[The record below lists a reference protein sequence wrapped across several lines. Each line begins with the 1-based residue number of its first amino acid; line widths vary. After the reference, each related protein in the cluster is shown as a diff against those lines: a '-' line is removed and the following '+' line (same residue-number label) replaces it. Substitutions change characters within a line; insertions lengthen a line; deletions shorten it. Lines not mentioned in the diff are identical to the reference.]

1 MQLWVSKLN
10 KNKWKIALILLSVAV
25 VTSCVFGV
33 TTAWFNTVDRA
44 KANVTM
50 DVQYVNIFVDQTGN
64 GNEYEMVPG
73 QSITITSPK
82 VDVNESSGKF
92 CVFVQVS
99 ELGGTAGHT
108 YLEYTTANG
117 WTKLTNAQAV
127 AYKFPQKEDT
137 SYYYQLVEDASTV
150 SKLNVLQSTVTVNQ
164 DTTYAQ
170 IKKAWESDSPVKLQV
185 VAAGCATTAVSGLPT
200 AAEVDYADVY
210 TAFIG

>member
-137 SYYYQLVEDASTV
+137 AYYYQVVDAATV
-150 SKLNVLQSTVTVNQ
+150 DFLTVLGNTVTVNK

-170 IKKAWESDSPVKLQV
+170 IKNAWKENSPVKLQV
-185 VAAGCATTAVSGLPT
+185 VAAGCKTQAVSGPAT
-200 AAEVDYADVY
+200 VAEADYAEVY